1 MTHDRPACALRGV
14 AQRRAHRSALGHR
27 ALARLPSFEV
37 SCHGGDTTRARAHR
51 DSHPLTEV
59 LVGRSDPNGVDV
71 MRRLGYFFVFALL
84 VTTMSAGRADAGV
97 EWCSE
102 DPTFI
107 VNGNIIDL
115 NTKFLAQYKS
125 QVKPPV
131 VVELLVPSN
140 AIAAVLTLPGSVP
153 VVGKVTKSL
162 PRWWGLLNM
171 PVVARVTV
179 KASASFTTYTRVI
192 GTGVWLTTTVSGK
205 SNQTTSNKFYLLL
218 P

>member
-1 MTHDRPACALRGV
+1 
-14 AQRRAHRSALGHR
+14 
-27 ALARLPSFEV
+27 
-37 SCHGGDTTRARAHR
+37 
-51 DSHPLTEV
+51 
-59 LVGRSDPNGVDV
+59 
-71 MRRLGYFFVFALL
+71 MRRLVYCFVFALL
-84 VTTMSAGRADAGV
+84 ISTTSAGKADAGV

-107 VNGNIIDL
+107 VNGNVIDL

-140 AIAAVLTLPGSVP
+140 AVAAVLTLPGSVP
-153 VVGKVTKSL
+153 VTGKVTKSL

-171 PVVARVTV
+171 PVIARVTV
-179 KASASFTTYTRVI
+179 NATGSFDHYTRAI
-192 GTGVWLTTTVSGK
+192 GTGLWLTTTVTG
-205 SNQTTSNKFYLLL
+205 TTNTTTTKTFYLLL

>member
-1 MTHDRPACALRGV
+1 
-14 AQRRAHRSALGHR
+14 
-27 ALARLPSFEV
+27 
-37 SCHGGDTTRARAHR
+37 
-51 DSHPLTEV
+51 
-59 LVGRSDPNGVDV
+59 
-71 MRRLGYFFVFALL
+71 MRRLAFVFVFALL
-84 VTTMSAGRADAGV
+84 VTTMSAGKADAGV

-102 DPTFI
+102 DPTFV

-115 NTKFLAQYKS
+115 NTRFLAEYKS
-125 QVKPPV
+125 QIKPPV

-171 PVVARVTV
+171 PVIARVTV
-179 KASASFTTYTRVI
+179 NATASFDHYTRAI
-192 GTGVWLTTTVSGK
+192 GTGLWLTKTVTGK
-205 SNQTTSNKFYLLL
+205 SNQVTSTTFYLLL

>member
-1 MTHDRPACALRGV
+1 
-14 AQRRAHRSALGHR
+14 
-27 ALARLPSFEV
+27 
-37 SCHGGDTTRARAHR
+37 
-51 DSHPLTEV
+51 
-59 LVGRSDPNGVDV
+59 
-71 MRRLGYFFVFALL
+71 MRRLGYVFVFALL
-84 VTTMSAGRADAGV
+84 VTTMSAGKADAGV

-102 DPTFI
+102 DPTFV

-115 NTKFLAQYKS
+115 NTTFLAQYKS
-125 QVKPPV
+125 QIKPPV

-179 KASASFTTYTRVI
+179 NATGSFDHYTRAI
-192 GTGVWLTTTVSGK
+192 GTGLWLTTTVTGK
-205 SNQTTSNKFYLLL
+205 TNQTTTKTFYLLL

>member
-1 MTHDRPACALRGV
+1 
-14 AQRRAHRSALGHR
+14 
-27 ALARLPSFEV
+27 
-37 SCHGGDTTRARAHR
+37 
-51 DSHPLTEV
+51 
-59 LVGRSDPNGVDV
+59 
-71 MRRLGYFFVFALL
+71 MRRLVYCFVFALL
-84 VTTMSAGRADAGV
+84 ISMMSAGKADAGF

-115 NTKFLAQYKS
+115 NTRFLAQYKS
-125 QVKPPV
+125 QIKPPV

-162 PRWWGLLNM
+162 PRWWGILNM

-179 KASASFTTYTRVI
+179 SATGSFDHYTTAI
-192 GTGVWLTTTVSGK
+192 GTGLWLTATVTGKTNQVTSTT
-205 SNQTTSNKFYLLL
+205 FYLLL

>member
-1 MTHDRPACALRGV
+1 V
-14 AQRRAHRSALGHR
+14 
-27 ALARLPSFEV
+27 
-37 SCHGGDTTRARAHR
+37 
-51 DSHPLTEV
+51 
-59 LVGRSDPNGVDV
+59 
-71 MRRLGYFFVFALL
+71 FVFALL
-84 VTTMSAGRADAGV
+84 VTTMSAGKADAGV

-102 DPTFI
+102 DPTFV

-115 NTKFLAQYKS
+115 NTRFLAEYKS
-125 QVKPPV
+125 QIKPPV

-179 KASASFTTYTRVI
+179 NATGSFDHYTRAI
-192 GTGVWLTTTVSGK
+192 GTGLWLTTTVTGK
-205 SNQTTSNKFYLLL
+205 TNTTTTKTFYLLL

>member
-1 MTHDRPACALRGV
+1 M
-14 AQRRAHRSALGHR
+14 
-27 ALARLPSFEV
+27 E
-37 SCHGGDTTRARAHR
+37 
-51 DSHPLTEV
+51 
-59 LVGRSDPNGVDV
+59 
-71 MRRLGYFFVFALL
+71 MRRLGYVFALAL
-84 VTTMSAGRADAGV
+84 LISMLSTGKADAGV

-107 VNGNIIDL
+107 VNGNVIDL
-115 NTKFLAQYKS
+115 NTVFDAKYKS
-125 QVKPPV
+125 LIKPPV

-153 VVGKVTKSL
+153 VEGKITKSL

-179 KASASFTTYTRVI
+179 NATGSFAHYTHAI
-192 GTGVWLTTTVSGK
+192 GTGLWLTKTVTGKTNQLTTT
-205 SNQTTSNKFYLLL
+205 TFYLLL

>member
-1 MTHDRPACALRGV
+1 
-14 AQRRAHRSALGHR
+14 
-27 ALARLPSFEV
+27 
-37 SCHGGDTTRARAHR
+37 
-51 DSHPLTEV
+51 
-59 LVGRSDPNGVDV
+59 
-71 MRRLGYFFVFALL
+71 MRRISFVFVFVLL
-84 VTTMSAGRADAGV
+84 VSMLSAGKADAGF

-107 VNGNIIDL
+107 VNGNVIDL
-115 NTKFLAQYKS
+115 NTRFLAKYKEM
-125 QVKPPV
+125 VKPPV
-131 VVELLVPSN
+131 VVELLVPEN

-179 KASASFTTYTRVI
+179 NATGSFEHYTSAI
-192 GTGVWLTTTVSGK
+192 GTGLFLATEFKGYTNRVATKT
-205 SNQTTSNKFYLLL
+205 FYLLL

>member
-1 MTHDRPACALRGV
+1 
-14 AQRRAHRSALGHR
+14 
-27 ALARLPSFEV
+27 
-37 SCHGGDTTRARAHR
+37 
-51 DSHPLTEV
+51 
-59 LVGRSDPNGVDV
+59 
-71 MRRLGYFFVFALL
+71 MRRLVYVFVFALL
-84 VTTMSAGRADAGV
+84 VTTMSAGKAEAGV

-115 NTKFLAQYKS
+115 NTRFLAQYKS
-125 QVKPPV
+125 QIKPPV

-179 KASASFTTYTRVI
+179 NATGSFDHYTRAI
-192 GTGVWLTTTVSGK
+192 GTGLWLTTTVTGK
-205 SNQTTSNKFYLLL
+205 TNTTTTKTFYLLL

>member
-1 MTHDRPACALRGV
+1 MRQISLVFT
-14 AQRRAHRSALGHR
+14 
-27 ALARLPSFEV
+27 F
-37 SCHGGDTTRARAHR
+37 
-51 DSHPLTEV
+51 V
-59 LVGRSDPNGVDV
+59 LVVS
-71 MRRLGYFFVFALL
+71 ML
-84 VTTMSAGRADAGV
+84 SAGKADAGF

-115 NTKFLAQYKS
+115 NTRFLAKYKDL
-125 QVKPPV
+125 VKPPV

-140 AIAAVLTLPGSVP
+140 AVAAVVTLPGSVP

-162 PRWWGLLNM
+162 PKWWGLLNM

-179 KASASFTTYTRVI
+179 NATGSFEHYTRAI
-192 GTGVWLTTTVSGK
+192 GTGLWLTTEVEGK
-205 SNQTTSNKFYLLL
+205 TNQVTTKTFYLLL

>member
-1 MTHDRPACALRGV
+1 
-14 AQRRAHRSALGHR
+14 
-27 ALARLPSFEV
+27 
-37 SCHGGDTTRARAHR
+37 
-51 DSHPLTEV
+51 
-59 LVGRSDPNGVDV
+59 
-71 MRRLGYFFVFALL
+71 MRRLGYVFVFALL
-84 VTTMSAGRADAGV
+84 ISMLSAGKADAGF

-107 VNGNIIDL
+107 VNGNVIDI
-115 NTKFLAQYKS
+115 NTTFLAKYKS
-125 QVKPPV
+125 LVKPPV

-179 KASASFTTYTRVI
+179 NATGSFEHYTRAI
-192 GTGVWLTTTVSGK
+192 GTGLWVTSTTTG
-205 SNQTTSNKFYLLL
+205 TTNKVMTKTYYLLL